1 MRIRDYI
8 PAMAE
13 KCTSFAM
20 RNPGKIAL
28 VAAVAASCFAILS
41 LGSALKRAQE
51 LDRVDEFGNPVRS
64 EEPSLVAEKPPHL
77 RCKPIKPPLLATIV
91 EEHEEEDMPASPRK
105 NRKIPTDLRITV
117 PEPRE
122 SPKPLSCDVP
132 FEDALGAVKR
142 NRLRER
148 WGDRFVGD
156 KPN

>member
-1 MRIRDYI
+1 MRIGDFI

-64 EEPSLVAEKPPHL
+64 EEPSLVAKKPPHP
-77 RCKPIKPPLLATIV
+77 RRKPIKPPQLETIF
-91 EEHEEEDMPASPRK
+91 EGNEEEGMPASPRK

-122 SPKPLSCDVP
+122 SPKPLSCDLS

-156 KPN
+156 KK